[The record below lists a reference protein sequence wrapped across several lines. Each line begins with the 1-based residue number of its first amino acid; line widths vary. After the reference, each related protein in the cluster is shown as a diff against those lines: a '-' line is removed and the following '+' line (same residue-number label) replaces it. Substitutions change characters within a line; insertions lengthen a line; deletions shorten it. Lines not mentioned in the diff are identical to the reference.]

1 MKSAFAREFE
11 REGPPGSRRKRGRE
25 RSCNKHPASF
35 FCLLLRNFVLNPL
48 LVNCIRGTDG
58 HLFSFVDV
66 SAGAESAFH
75 LLAHAGRSNLQSLKG
90 HRDIIMAR
98 SPTHPQ

>member
-11 REGPPGSRRKRGRE
+11 REGPGREQEAREGAGGRE

-66 SAGAESAFH
+66 SAGAESASH
-75 LLAHAGRSNLQSLKG
+75 LLALTLDVQTFNHRKG
-90 HRDIIMAR
+90 TVT
-98 SPTHPQ
+98 S